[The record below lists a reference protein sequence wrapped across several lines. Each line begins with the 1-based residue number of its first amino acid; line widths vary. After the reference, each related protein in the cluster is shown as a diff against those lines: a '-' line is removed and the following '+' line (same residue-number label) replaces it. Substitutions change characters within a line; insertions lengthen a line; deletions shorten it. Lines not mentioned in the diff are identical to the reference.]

1 MRPDLEDR
9 LVGVVGLS
17 ANEALTPDDAERV
30 LELAVMTIAA
40 DEKLDDAELAGL
52 KVAAH
57 VVLELAGR
65 REGVDVDALLERY
78 LEPRERE
85 ATVDRMRAVGAA
97 LTPPARVLA
106 YQLCTALAMADDETS
121 DQEFEFD
128 FDLQD
133 ALELD
138 PHEAERL
145 AEETR
150 AELGRGA

>member
-1 MRPDLEDR
+1 MRPDLEQR

-17 ANEALTPDDAERV
+17 ANDALTPDDAERV

-40 DEKLDDAELAGL
+40 DARLDDAELAGL

-65 REGVDVDALLERY
+65 EGVDVDALLERY
-78 LEPRERE
+78 LEARERD
-85 ATVDRMRAVGAA
+85 ATVERMRAIGGALA
-97 LTPPARVLA
+97 PSARVLA

-145 AEETR
+145 AEEAR
-150 AELGRGA
+150 AELARG